1 MDISQALEDL
11 GVTEQALTQEKRAE
25 LDEKGY
31 TVLPGLI
38 DGRWLAALRSDSRVC
53 ARRRAPA
60 RDWKC
65 IKKRAHGVSRTW

>member
-11 GVTEQALTQEKRAE
+11 GATEQALTQEKRAE
-25 LDEKGY
+25 LDENGY

-38 DGRWLAALRSDSRVC
+38 DGPWLAALRERFESLC
-53 ARRRAPA
+53 EAEGAGA
-60 RDWKC
+60 DWKC